1 MDNHAPWGQ
10 PYKQET
16 YPLWY
21 PSDERMTNYPTNN
34 MPSSSWNQLIFG
46 TIDDMSIFE
55 SGLYQLVVALGI
67 FPMVFLKKHKLHN
80 LIKREIYILT
90 TTTIKKHTYI

>member
-1 MDNHAPWGQ
+1 MDNHVSGGQ
-10 PYKQET
+10 PSEQET

-34 MPSSSWNQLIFG
+34 MPSSSWNQPMFG

-55 SGLYQLVVALGI
+55 SGLYRPVATLRI
-67 FPMVFLKKHKLHN
+67 FPRVFLKKHKLHN
-80 LIKREIYILT
+80 LL
-90 TTTIKKHTYI
+90 KKD

>member
-1 MDNHAPWGQ
+1 
-10 PYKQET
+10 
-16 YPLWY
+16 
-21 PSDERMTNYPTNN
+21 MTNYPTNN

-90 TTTIKKHTYI
+90 TTTIKKHANT